1 MSLTFRL
8 TGRIDDILQL
18 VEQFVKIVNFD
29 DVLVFAHSDRFQL
42 LDLNIV
48 TNTDSDNFDSFF
60 LRIKKKSI

>member
-29 DVLVFAHSDRFQL
+29 DVLVFAHCDRFQL

-48 TNTDSDNFDSFF
+48 TNTNSDNFDSFF